1 MISNINLFII
11 IIQILILL
19 SLLYR
24 ESRKNQIN
32 FLLIFVVVSYIIL
45 VQFQS
50 LWLHYEFDGDIHSN
64 ITIVGNKFSYD
75 SYFKTNI
82 LFFFAVVVFSL
93 TVILTDKLRLYKNC
107 FHLCNNYIIPFFAYF
122 FVICWFLLFSVLLI
136 NKIGGIETAV
146 NNPGQMIEGQT
157 VFILMLSLAK
167 WPLLL
172 KLNFKSKLN
181 IFDFTLFFSY
191 FTLVLFNSRF
201 LASFAIV
208 QLVLVYHYRVQPIKI
223 KNLVFVAIPFF
234 FIFIVFGV
242 YRDFSYRFETVG
254 FLEASTQYDIVKDDF
269 SITDWFFTGNVEAF
283 TGTAGIIHF
292 SDNNINFKIDYGL
305 SEFSNLLNFIP
316 NKLRN
321 SPNSLIK
328 ELNTFF
334 TSAYPYKGG
343 SVVPSGLET
352 SFGHLSYFGFFLYN
366 ILIAFLPVFFH
377 KGIIAKKSKLLLLI
391 LSVHLLNSVRASFFG
406 AFIFFGTAEI
416 ITFFIFKSMLKKKSV
431 SN

>member
-1 MISNINLFII
+1 MISNVNLFII

-19 SLLYR
+19 GLIYR
-24 ESRKNQIN
+24 ESKKNQIN
-32 FLLIFVVVSYIIL
+32 FLLIFVVISYIIL

-50 LWLHYEFDGDIHSN
+50 LWLHFEFDDDVHST

-75 SYFKTNI
+75 TYFKTNI
-82 LFFFAVVVFSL
+82 LFFLAVVVFSI
-93 TVILTDKLRLYKNC
+93 TVVLTDKLRLYKNS
-107 FHLCNNYIIPFFAYF
+107 LNYRYDYFISFFAYF
-122 FVICWFLLFSVLLI
+122 FVICWFLFFSVLLI
-136 NKIGGIETAV
+136 NKIGGIDSAV

-172 KLNFKSKLN
+172 KLNLRYKLN
-181 IFDFTLFFSY
+181 FIDFVLFFSY
-191 FTLVLFNSRF
+191 FILILFNSRF
-201 LASFAIV
+201 LASFAVV
-208 QLVLVYHYRVQPIKI
+208 QLILVYHYRVKPIKI

-234 FIFIVFGV
+234 FIFIIFGV

-254 FLEASTQYDIVKDDF
+254 VIEASTQYDNVKDDF

-305 SEFSNLLNFIP
+305 SEFSNLFNFIP

-328 ELNTFF
+328 ELNTHFS
-334 TSAYPYKGG
+334 SAYPYKGG

-352 SFGHLSYFGFFLYN
+352 SFGHLSYVGFFLYN
-366 ILIAFLPVFFH
+366 IFIAFLPVFFH
-377 KGIIAKKSKLLLLI
+377 KGIIAKKNNFLLLF

-416 ITFFIFKSMLKKKSV
+416 ITFFIFKSMLNKKSF